1 MEKRGSN
8 REFDDREHHHQP
20 LYSENG
26 KNVSRDKDRKL
37 LDIYDLPDVPNPK
50 RQKTDIK
57 LPREKTLTTLNLA
70 DIKTEYKDIY
80 VNETPPIPTTNF
92 QPFRQPTPSAIS
104 PSQPLLPTL
113 NPHMHQ
119 LHQQQQ
125 PQFGLTREQL
135 AKFATQDYTEG
146 STRRGT
152 LQLCV

>member
-1 MEKRGSN
+1 MEKRGSKQ
-8 REFDDREHHHQP
+8 EFDDRELHHP
-20 LYSENG
+20 PVYSENG
-26 KNVSRDKDRKL
+26 KILIGDKDTKL
-37 LDIYDLPDVPNPK
+37 LDVYDLPDVHDPK

-57 LPREKTLTTLNLA
+57 IPKEKTITTLNLA
-70 DIKTEYKDIY
+70 DIKSEYPDIHL
-80 VNETPPIPTTNF
+80 NETPPIPTTNF

-104 PSQPLLPTL
+104 PSQPILPTL

-152 LQLCV
+152 LQLCI